1 MSAIMTLFY
10 LSMYTGAV
18 LKNDNSKTFPNQQ
31 ALDRL
36 GEKKKKVK
44 VVLYNICK
52 LPTLTLCFIDKKQ
65 NKTTTTRNF
74 NMTINNLD
82 VLPSNLLQH

>member
-1 MSAIMTLFY
+1 
-10 LSMYTGAV
+10 MYTGAV
-18 LKNDNSKTFPNQQ
+18 PKNYNSKTFPNQQ

-36 GEKKKKVK
+36 GERERERKKVK

-82 VLPSNLLQH
+82 VLPSNLLQR

>member
-18 LKNDNSKTFPNQQ
+18 PKNYNSKTFPNQQ

-36 GEKKKKVK
+36 GEREREKKKKSK
-44 VVLYNICK
+44 W
-52 LPTLTLCFIDKKQ
+52 CFIIFV
-65 NKTTTTRNF
+65 NYPPS
-74 NMTINNLD
+74 LS
-82 VLPSNLLQH
+82 VL